1 MKTKQSAE
9 QILAN
14 AWIGKKFIGSEF
26 HEPEDILYNQH
37 EQDAM
42 SMKEIVGKIIVGVEI
57 VSVGLDECGVVLKF
71 DGYRD
76 WLFFY
81 ENDHI
86 TVEG

>member
-14 AWIGKKFIGSEF
+14 AWIGKKFISSDSIPTTEIIGKT
-26 HEPEDILYNQH
+26 IL
-37 EQDAM
+37 
-42 SMKEIVGKIIVGVEI
+42 GVEI